1 MTLVWPDT
9 LIEIAIICGVAIVVR
24 GVLMRI
30 IRAWIKSANR
40 RAEQRQAD
48 FTGRAARVI
57 AAAGAMNTEREAMR
71 SRTLASML
79 GSVLNALLVVIVV
92 FMVLQAIGINIA
104 PALASAGIGGI
115 ALGFG
120 AQTLVKDVL
129 AGMFLMM
136 EDQFG
141 VGDSIDVGDLR
152 GTVLSLGLR
161 VTRIQDPQGE
171 IWYVRN
177 GEISTLG
184 NRTQGW
190 STSTVTLPVAI
201 NQDPQQVLT
210 VLTEVCAGL
219 EAEQTWADRML
230 EPPTVLGLSSFE
242 QGQANYQV
250 MFKSPTDQQWAL
262 ERELRARAMTAFSA
276 AGIRVPTVP
285 DLTPPTNL

>member
-1 MTLVWPDT
+1 MKLVWPDT
-9 LIEIAIICGVAIVVR
+9 LIEIAVICAIAIIVR

-30 IRAWIKSANR
+30 IRAWIKAANR
-40 RAEQRQAD
+40 RAEQRHAD

-57 AAAGAMNTEREAMR
+57 AAAGAMNTEREALR

-92 FMVLQAIGINIA
+92 FMVLQTIGINIA

-141 VGDSIDVGDLR
+141 VGDSIDVGTLR

-201 NQDPQQVLT
+201 SQDPHQVLD
-210 VLTEVCAGL
+210 VLTRVCADL

-250 MFKSPTDQQWAL
+250 MLKSPTDQQWAL
-262 ERELRARAMTAFSA
+262 ERELRARAMTAFAA
-276 AGIRVPTVP
+276 AGIR
-285 DLTPPTNL
+285 TPQQTSLS